1 FKLTGQ
7 FAHVRTRS
15 VPRQSAPYQRLAEVT
30 KEQPTFDFDNV
41 SGTLVIFYFP
51 EYTQG
56 LNVPGYHMHFLLDD
70 KTGGGL
76 MAGVV
81 SWLLLRARL
90 VVPLE
95 ALSQEL
101 RILQDNTQAR
111 ALDVPAGHALGR
123 LPEQIEGLLCRLK
136 ETERA
141 TTEAIAFA
149 TRRAEEQKSR
159 LEAILVDLAEG
170 VVVCNL
176 DHRILLYN
184 QAARRL
190 LHRPAGLGL
199 DRPLFGVLAEQ
210 PIRQTLEMLRR
221 SASDASPVLRIHR
234 CVVPALDSDIWLKA
248 RLGLI
253 HEPSGEVSGYVLTF
267 TETAEGGVPAASPV
281 EPMAPR
287 PEFYDFDLFRPARTT
302 LTETPLRKIPFVV
315 FDTETTGLNPDGG
328 DELISIGAV
337 RVVNGR
343 LLTGETYLQL
353 IDPGRSIPESSIKF
367 HGITADMV
375 AGQPMAREVL
385 PAFKA
390 FAGDAVLVAYNIA
403 FDMAFLAKREKEAGV
418 AFDNPVLDAL
428 LLAAHVFPDQPDHS
442 LSAMAHRLGVN
453 VEGRHTALGDA
464 MATAKLWVK
473 LLVMLEARGLGTFGQ
488 AVEISQRMMK
498 QRQAQSPGVGW

>member
-1 FKLTGQ
+1 MQ
-7 FAHVRTRS
+7 
-15 VPRQSAPYQRLAEVT
+15 PR
-30 KEQPTFDFDNV
+30 
-41 SGTLVIFYFP
+41 TLVLAVVGGI
-51 EYTQG
+51 G
-56 LNVPGYHMHFLLDD
+56 LVGAVVAAAAILAVASAAGAPPAQAGLYVSLVA
-70 KTGGGL
+70 GGGIL
-76 MAGVV
+76 AGLAGW
-81 SWLLLRARL
+81 WLLHARL
-90 VVPLE
+90 ILPLE
-95 ALSQEL
+95 ALTRDL
-101 RILQDNTQAR
+101 RLLQDNPQAR
-111 ALDVPAGHALGR
+111 ALDVPDGHALGR
-123 LPEQIEGLLCRLK
+123 LPEQIAALLGKLDAAQQ
-136 ETERA
+136 A
-141 TTEAIAFA
+141 TGKAIAAA
-149 TRRAEEQKSR
+149 TRRAEEQMSR

-199 DRPLFGVLAEQ
+199 DRPLFGVLAEE

-221 SASDASPVLRIHR
+221 SASDAHPVLRIHR
-234 CVVPALDSDIWLKA
+234 CVVSALDSEISLKA
-248 RLGLI
+248 RLGLMR
-253 HEPSGEVSGYVLTF
+253 EPTGEISGYVLTF
-267 TETAEGGVPAASPV
+267 TETTEGPVSVPASP
-281 EPMAPR
+281 EPIPPR
-287 PEFYDFDLFRPARTT
+287 PEFYDFDLFKPARTT
-302 LTETPLRKIPFVV
+302 LSETPLRKIAFVV
-315 FDTETTGLNPDGG
+315 FDTETTGLNPGGG

-353 IDPGRSIPESSIKF
+353 IDPGRPIPEASIKF

-375 AGQPMAREVL
+375 AGQPPVREVL
-385 PAFKA
+385 PTFKA

-418 AFDNPVLDAL
+418 VFDNPVLDAL

-464 MATAKLWVK
+464 IATAKLWVK

-498 QRQAQSPGVGW
+498 QRQAQAPDVGW

>member
-1 FKLTGQ
+1 M
-7 FAHVRTRS
+7 
-15 VPRQSAPYQRLAEVT
+15 
-30 KEQPTFDFDNV
+30 QPH
-41 SGTLVIFYFP
+41 TLVLAVVGGI
-51 EYTQG
+51 G
-56 LNVPGYHMHFLLDD
+56 LVGAVVAAAAILAVAQAAGAPPAQAGLYVSLVA
-70 KTGGGL
+70 GGGIL
-76 MAGVV
+76 AGLAGW
-81 SWLLLRARL
+81 WLLHARL
-90 VVPLE
+90 IQPLE
-95 ALSQEL
+95 ALTRDL
-101 RILQDNTQAR
+101 RLLQSDPQPR
-111 ALDVPAGHALGR
+111 ALELPAGHALGR
-123 LPEQIEGLLCRLK
+123 LPELIEGLTGQLEAAR
-136 ETERA
+136 RA
-141 TTEAIAFA
+141 TGEAVALA

-199 DRPLFGVLAEQ
+199 DRPLFGVLAEE
-210 PIRQTLEMLRR
+210 PIRKTVAMLRR
-221 SASDASPVLRIHR
+221 SASDANPVLRIRR
-234 CVVPALDSDIWLKA
+234 CEVPMVESEVSLKA
-248 RLGLI
+248 RLGLVR
-253 HEPSGEVSGYVLTF
+253 EPNGEISGYVLTF
-267 TETAEGGVPAASPV
+267 TETMEGGAAAPAAP
-281 EPMAPR
+281 EPIPPR

-302 LTETPLRKIPFVV
+302 LPETPLRQIPFVV

-343 LLTGETYLQL
+343 LLTGETYAQL
-353 IDPGRSIPESSIKF
+353 IDPGRPIPEASIKF

-375 AGQPMAREVL
+375 AGQPPVNEVL
-385 PAFKA
+385 PAFKT
-390 FAGDAVLVAYNIA
+390 FVGDAVLVAYNIA

-464 MATAKLWVK
+464 IATAKLWVK

-498 QRQAQSPGVGW
+498 QRQAQAPGVGW